1 MQPVCFVPFYF
12 TKVEY
17 MLVELDDK
25 NEKVRLVLNGGNVL
39 ETLQD
44 QGEKINP
51 K

>member
-1 MQPVCFVPFYF
+1 
-12 TKVEY
+12 
-17 MLVELDDK
+17 MLIEMDET
-25 NEKVRLVLNGGNVL
+25 NEKVRLVLSGGEVL